1 MSLPSFNSQDLP
13 IERQKRLREKEIEHM
28 GSWLTFVEIGILGGI
43 AAGIFGVGGGI
54 VIVPALIYWAGF
66 TQHKA
71 TGTSLAVLLPPIG
84 LAATLEYYRHG
95 NVDIPAALILATTMF
110 FGAWLGAYLANKMAG
125 PHLRLAFGVFV
136 LGLGVYLIYGACK
149 RLGWI

>member
-1 MSLPSFNSQDLP
+1 MPL
-13 IERQKRLREKEIEHM
+13 
-28 GSWLTFVEIGILGGI
+28 WLVFVVIGLLGGV
-43 AAGIFGVGGGI
+43 AAGLFGVGGGV

-66 TQHKA
+66 SQHRA

-95 NVDIPAALILATTMF
+95 NVDLRAALLLAASMF
-110 FGAWLGAYLANKMAG
+110 AGSWVGAYFANRMKG
-125 PHLRLAFGVFV
+125 PSLRLLFGVFLTV
-136 LGLGVYLIYGACK
+136 LGVYLVHGACR

>member
-1 MSLPSFNSQDLP
+1 
-13 IERQKRLREKEIEHM
+13 M

-43 AAGIFGVGGGI
+43 AAGLFGVGGGI
-54 VIVPALIYWAGF
+54 VLVPALIYWAGF

-84 LAATLEYYRHG
+84 LAATLEYYRYG
-95 NVDIPAALILATTMF
+95 NVDIRAALILATTMF
-110 FGAWLGAYLANKMAG
+110 FGAWIGAYIANKMTG